1 MLRSTHLLCVL
12 YVIHIYMTSSC
23 IHQPGY
29 AIWET
34 EVRTLVESVTCL
46 ASESN
51 TLAHLNRASQS
62 LWLHTDRT
70 LCVAGL
76 TGQ

>member
-34 EVRTLVESVTCL
+34 EVRTLVETEVSILVET
-46 ASESN
+46 EV
-51 TLAHLNRASQS
+51 
-62 LWLHTDRT
+62 RT
-70 LCVAGL
+70 LVE
-76 TGQ
+76 TEVN